1 MEITCE
7 KKLYEQ
13 QGEESEY
20 AVLGHWTGIGLSG
33 VMEREVIED
42 VEGHVTGRIES
53 WEIVE
58 VGFEEIEL
66 CRV

>member
-1 MEITCE
+1 
-7 KKLYEQ
+7 
-13 QGEESEY
+13 
-20 AVLGHWTGIGLSG
+20 
-33 VMEREVIED
+33 MEREVIED